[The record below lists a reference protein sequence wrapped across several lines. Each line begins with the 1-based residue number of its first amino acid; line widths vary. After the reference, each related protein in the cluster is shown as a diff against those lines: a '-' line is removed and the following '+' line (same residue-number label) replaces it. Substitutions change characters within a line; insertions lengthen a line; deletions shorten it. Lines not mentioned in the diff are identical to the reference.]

1 MGNGWPFPELSIV
14 WEKWFPDTPEM
25 PTEPIAITWK
35 GEMVVSRERIRR
47 RGLEVWTDV
56 RDVLVSEVGAPN
68 HVGGFSWNDDE
79 G

>member
-1 MGNGWPFPELSIV
+1 
-14 WEKWFPDTPEM
+14 M
-25 PTEPIAITWK
+25 PTDPITITWK
-35 GEMVVSRERIRR
+35 GEMVVSLERIRA

-68 HVGGFSWNDDE
+68 HVGGFSWNAEE